1 MLREEGKKKDARP
14 PSVSLQPT
22 DCSRHAASNSRFT
35 PQLIR
40 QDRSDSIPA
49 EVSRNHT
56 DISHL
61 LALTQLSLRVSS
73 VTDRKD
79 PTWQKHGSATQITAL
94 VCSRDKKIN
103 QTLEIPLAAT
113 KLAILRKNKTSYL
126 RPIASAGRAGSRQ
139 TARQTSFW
147 LPGAFPSST
156 PALYTCRRRLKVRG
170 RGGGW
175 AAVTLGNCTHTSHQR
190 VGAAARPDQGEEGR
204 EAGIQGG
211 ENGRLCSGSWL
222 CGMDGKFF

>member
-1 MLREEGKKKDARP
+1 M
-14 PSVSLQPT
+14 
-22 DCSRHAASNSRFT
+22 SRS
-35 PQLIR
+35 
-40 QDRSDSIPA
+40 
-49 EVSRNHT
+49 HT

-103 QTLEIPLAAT
+103 QTTRNSTSSNKTCRTKKKQNVLPAAHSVSRESRQQADSTADCILAA
-113 KLAILRKNKTSYL
+113 R
-126 RPIASAGRAGSRQ
+126 G
-139 TARQTSFW
+139 
-147 LPGAFPSST
+147 LPLVHTG
-156 PALYTCRRRLKVRG
+156 LIYTCRRRLKVRG

-222 CGMDGKFF
+222 CGMDGKLFNFDLKINSKGPK